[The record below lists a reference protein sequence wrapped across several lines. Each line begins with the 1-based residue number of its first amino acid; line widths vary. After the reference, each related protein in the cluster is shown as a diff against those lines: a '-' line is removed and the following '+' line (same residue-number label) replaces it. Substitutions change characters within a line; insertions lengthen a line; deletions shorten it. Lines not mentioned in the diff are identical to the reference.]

1 MRNRPYQFPLQVGS
15 LTTNVLEQSDTLMRG
30 DNVAGGK
37 PLVPVDSSRYEHRG
51 YRERTEIEET
61 HSQSRRQGKGAD
73 RRTTNHASIVK
84 VNQIENWMSG
94 YWKGRATVLLAKFEI
109 SGEEMGRSTQR
120 PSRCKSGRYA
130 IKRQLSGN
138 WGDPVKSCKGKERYK
153 VAYPLKF
160 NLMLNRGS
168 EMFIVAIESGNSK
181 IPESEG
187 TLVWI
192 GYLWKR
198 GNTIARRGL
207 NMCVRFA
214 CVIQS
219 KLTNLVK
226 GISRMPRL
234 GSVQRESRVRENRM
248 HGLVGGVKVKRIK
261 FSSAFTLIELL
272 VVISIISILAAMLLP
287 ALKNARESARAAVCI
302 NNLRQIGFAL
312 FMYSQ
317 DYNDYVIAA
326 NPSCL
331 KVFPQVAC
339 LAFSLA

>member
-1 MRNRPYQFPLQVGS
+1 
-15 LTTNVLEQSDTLMRG
+15 
-30 DNVAGGK
+30 
-37 PLVPVDSSRYEHRG
+37 
-51 YRERTEIEET
+51 
-61 HSQSRRQGKGAD
+61 
-73 RRTTNHASIVK
+73 
-84 VNQIENWMSG
+84 MSG

-226 GISRMPRL
+226 GISRT
-234 GSVQRESRVRENRM
+234 VRDSGNYLEPNFACPSEKSLPLDGYTFQGGGGTTNW
-248 HGLVGGVKVKRIK
+248 HGTSYGYNYRIGCD
-261 FSSAFTLIELL
+261 
-272 VVISIISILAAMLLP
+272 P
-287 ALKNARESARAAVCI
+287 WNAI
-302 NNLRQIGFAL
+302 
-312 FMYSQ
+312 
-317 DYNDYVIAA
+317 
-326 NPSCL
+326 P
-331 KVFPQVAC
+331 
-339 LAFSLA
+339 